1 MNFEVEQSK
10 STNANQE
17 LEKDTVGGTILEQE
31 LSQDAPDEKLSNDQ
45 KVERWRALYQKIY
58 LSVYDEQEFVWR
70 KIKRR
75 EYVEIME
82 NTSEENIDDVV
93 EYRQYLTLKACVLSP
108 NVETELDDLL
118 EEYPGLLTSLSAE
131 ILRKSGFS
139 KPLTIEI

>member
-1 MNFEVEQSK
+1 MNFEVEQTK
-10 STNANQE
+10 AIADQE
-17 LEKDTVGGTILEQE
+17 ENKTTVDTSLEQDLLE
-31 LSQDAPDEKLSNDQ
+31 EAPDEALSNDQ
-45 KVERWRALYQKIY
+45 KVERWRKLYQKIY

-75 EYVEIME
+75 EYVEIMD

-93 EYRQYLTLKACVLSP
+93 EYRQYLTIKACVLSP

>member
-1 MNFEVEQSK
+1 MN
-10 STNANQE
+10 
-17 LEKDTVGGTILEQE
+17 LEIEKEWDDLEENRQPEAAVQDAEIEEAE
-31 LSQDAPDEKLSNDQ
+31 LSNSEKLD
-45 KVERWRALYQKIY
+45 RWRALYQKIY

-82 NTSEENIDDVV
+82 STTAEEIDDAV
-93 EYRQYLTLKACVLSP
+93 EQRQYLTLKTCILSP
-108 NVETELDDLL
+108 SGEQELDELL

-131 ILRKSGFS
+131 ILKKSGFS

>member
-1 MNFEVEQSK
+1 MNFEVEQNIK
-10 STNANQE
+10 TN
-17 LEKDTVGGTILEQE
+17 EKEEVQVETILEQE
-31 LSQDAPDEKLSNDQ
+31 LSDEAPEETLSNDQ
-45 KVERWRALYQKIY
+45 KIERWRELYQKIY

-93 EYRQYLTLKACVLSP
+93 EYRQYLTIKTCVLSP
-108 NVETELDDLL
+108 NNEKEIDDLL

-131 ILRKSGFS
+131 ILKKSGFS

>member
-1 MNFEVEQSK
+1 MNFEVEQSTSNNTVQK
-10 STNANQE
+10 SDSASE
-17 LEKDTVGGTILEQE
+17 GTILEQE
-31 LSQDAPDEKLSNDQ
+31 LSQDAPDEELSNDQ
-45 KVERWRALYQKIY
+45 KIERWRALYQKIY

-93 EYRQYLTLKACVLSP
+93 EYRQYLTIKVCVLSP
-108 NVETELDDLL
+108 NVETDLDDLL

>member
-1 MNFEVEQSK
+1 MNIEVEQNIK
-10 STNANQE
+10 EN
-17 LEKDTVGGTILEQE
+17 EKIAAEETAKLKQE
-31 LSQDAPDEKLSNDQ
+31 LSDDIPEETLSNDQ
-45 KVERWRALYQKIY
+45 KIERWRNLYQKIY

-82 NTSEENIDDVV
+82 NTPEENLDDVV
-93 EYRQYLTLKACVLSP
+93 EYRQYLTIKTCVLSP
-108 NVETELDDLL
+108 NSEQEIDDLL

-131 ILRKSGFS
+131 ILKKSGFS

>member
-10 STNANQE
+10 NLNAPEEMGETPN
-17 LEKDTVGGTILEQE
+17 DTILEQE
-31 LSQDAPDEKLSNDQ
+31 LSQDVPDENLSND
-45 KVERWRALYQKIY
+45 KKIEKWRALYQKIY

-93 EYRQYLTLKACVLSP
+93 EYRQYLTIKTCVLSP
-108 NVETELDDLL
+108 SLDTEIDDLL